1 MGEPVGY
8 DVVCIGGGTAGM
20 SAARSAAF
28 HGATVAL
35 VERSPRLGGDCTFT
49 GCIPSKTLIHAAK
62 VLWQAR
68 HGAHLGIDASGMCLD
83 FGRLMEH
90 VDSVVEAIARD
101 ERDERFLEQGV
112 HVLHGNA
119 RIVAPGVVDVS
130 QRRLRAG
137 VIVIATGSAPV
148 MPQITGLL
156 EAAPLTNETVF
167 ALRDLPAR
175 MVTIGGGPVGV
186 ELAQAFQRL
195 GSSVTLL
202 CAAPRLL
209 PREER
214 EASACVLDSLRADGV
229 DVRLDARADR
239 VQRAAGGWRVS
250 AGDVAVECD
259 RILVAAGRVTR
270 AEGLG
275 IERIAVEPDGRIA
288 VDERCRTS
296 LDDVYAAGDCASAYR
311 FTHVAA
317 HEGRVAGAN
326 AAGKRARVDHRAV
339 PWVTFSDPEVARVG
353 MTEEQARER
362 YGAVESVS
370 LPMSRVDRARC
381 VGETDGF
388 IKVVVASRGPLGG
401 PLMHATGGR
410 VVGAQIVGLHA
421 GEVLGELALAMH
433 TKMFAGRIAQ
443 AMHAYPTVSLGLQQ
457 AVAQLFA
464 AGRAQVDAAASHDE

>member
-1 MGEPVGY
+1 MGEPAGY

-28 HGATVAL
+28 HGASVAL
-35 VERSPRLGGDCTFT
+35 VERSARLGGDCTFT

-62 VLWQAR
+62 LLWQAR
-68 HGAHLGIDASGMCLD
+68 HAAHLGIDATGIGLD
-83 FGRLMEH
+83 FARLMEH

-101 ERDERFLEQGV
+101 EGDEGFLEQGV
-112 HVLHGNA
+112 DVLHGNA
-119 RIVAPGVVDVS
+119 RIVAPGVVEVS
-130 QRRLRAG
+130 ERRLRAG
-137 VIVIATGSAPV
+137 AIVIATGSAPA
-148 MPQITGLL
+148 MPAIPGLL

-167 ALRDLPAR
+167 ALRELPAR
-175 MVTIGGGPVGV
+175 MLTIGGGPVGV

-202 CAAPRLL
+202 SAAPRLL

-214 EASACVLDSLRADGV
+214 EASACVLEALRADGV
-229 DVRLDARADR
+229 DVRLDARADG
-239 VQRAAGGWRVS
+239 VQPVAGGWRVT
-250 AGDVAVECD
+250 AGGAAFACD

-275 IERIAVEPDGRIA
+275 IERLALEPDGRIA

-326 AAGKRARVDHRAV
+326 AAGKRARVDHGAV

-353 MTEEQARER
+353 MTEEQARAR
-362 YGAVESVS
+362 YGAVETVS
-370 LPMSRVDRARC
+370 LPMSRVDLAR
-381 VGETDGF
+381 VAGATEGF

-401 PLMHATGGR
+401 PILHTTGGR

-421 GEVLGELALAMH
+421 GEVLGELTLAMH
-433 TKMFAGRIAQ
+433 TKLFAGRIAQ
-443 AMHAYPTVSLGLQQ
+443 AIHAYPTVSLGLQQ

-464 AGRAQVDAAASHDE
+464 AGRAQVDVDPSHDA